1 MSTNVRP
8 TTGPVPPVGRRPR
21 RRRPL
26 RRSRDDGLLAGVCG
40 GIAARLGVDPTIVR
54 IVFVVL
60 VFVAG
65 TGVVAYVAAW
75 MFLPRQGE
83 DESIAARQLHDPRE
97 LRIDLAVATVA
108 LAVLLGLEAIG
119 LRMVGNFAWPL
130 LLAAAGLFVVW
141 RGAGP
146 EERLH
151 LRGVLAALPVVGDD
165 ARTSRKMVVLRS
177 LVGVAL
183 VMGGLGGLA
192 SVAHRSAAAAGAF
205 LGAVAVVA
213 GFLLLFGPWWLRML
227 RDLTE
232 ERRERVRAEER
243 ADMATHVHDSV
254 LQTLALIQKSA
265 GDATEVTRLARGQE
279 RELRSWLFD
288 GAAPGALDGDP
299 TTVALA
305 VSSIERSVEGDH
317 GVVVESVVVGDCP
330 LDDRLRALMAAGRE
344 AVVNAAKWSGVGTVS
359 LYVEVEPAT
368 VSIFVRDRGR
378 GFDPDGVPADR
389 GGIARSIR
397 ERMVRNGGGVD
408 LRTAPGAGTE
418 VELVMPRRVHSS

>member
-1 MSTNVRP
+1 
-8 TTGPVPPVGRRPR
+8 
-21 RRRPL
+21 
-26 RRSRDDGLLAGVCG
+26 VCG
-40 GIAARLGVDPTIVR
+40 GIATRLGVDPTIVR

-65 TGVVAYVAAW
+65 SGVVAYVAAW

-83 DESIAARQLHDPRE
+83 EESIAARQLHDPRE
-97 LRIDLAVATVA
+97 LRIDLAVATAA
-108 LAVLLGLEAIG
+108 LAAVLGLEALG

-130 LLAAAGLFVVW
+130 LLGAAGLFVVW
-141 RGAGP
+141 RGASP
-146 EERLH
+146 EERMY

-183 VMGGLGGLA
+183 VVGGLGGLA

-254 LQTLALIQKSA
+254 LQTLALIQKAA
-265 GDATEVTRLARGQE
+265 GDPTEVTRLARGQE

-288 GAAPGALDGDP
+288 GTSPGALDGDP

-317 GVVVESVVVGDCP
+317 GVVVDSVVVGDCP

-344 AVVNAAKWSGVGTVS
+344 AVVNAAKWSGVGAVS
-359 LYVEVEPAT
+359 LYVEVEPST
-368 VSIFVRDRGR
+368 VSMFVRDRGQ
-378 GFDPDGVPADR
+378 GFDPDRVPADR
-389 GGIARSIR
+389 GGISRSIR
-397 ERMVRNGGGVD
+397 ERMVRNGGSVD
-408 LRTAPGAGTE
+408 LRTARGAGTE
-418 VELVMPRRVHSS
+418 VELVMPRCVHAP